1 MNDFSSLGLDISP
14 GTIAGGL
21 QKITPLFEPIYKAF
35 HQQQMTENKFHNDE
49 TRWEVYEQVEGKTGH
64 RWYLWVM

>member
-1 MNDFSSLGLDISP
+1 MTSLNTS
-14 GTIAGGL
+14 
-21 QKITPLFEPIYKAF
+21 YKAF

-64 RWYLWVM
+64 CWYLWVMRSASVV